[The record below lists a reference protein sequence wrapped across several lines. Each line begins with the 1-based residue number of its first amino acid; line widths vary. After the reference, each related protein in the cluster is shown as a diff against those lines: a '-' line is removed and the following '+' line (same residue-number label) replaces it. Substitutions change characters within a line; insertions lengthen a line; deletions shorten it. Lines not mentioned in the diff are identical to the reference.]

1 MQLVK
6 LKRLTDKD
14 ESSVIIHP
22 PLSDEEIAARV
33 KNYDVLTPKQF
44 GTRYK
49 ELLFRPVEFETNGHS
64 YQIQL
69 NHCVNPYC
77 KWYGLPQ
84 RKFDTKGKPSRY
96 KLIGSGN
103 DKSLKCNPDPLN
115 KSGAVLG
122 TRTYTI
128 SNWSVVEEIKRLKR
142 IETVKDIEPEYKF
155 HKEECSNSD
164 LTPFNEPKA
173 FYKRGKSK
181 SNSQRYQCKECKK
194 FTNVLP
200 NQRQSTTYHQKRNDV
215 LPMFAKLLLNR
226 TPVTRTCE
234 ILGIGR
240 GTYYDKL
247 EILYRRCLEFIEKHE
262 TRPLKNIE
270 FDEMWLNSDRM
281 IYHLNNVRK
290 KGQGG
295 SQFNGIEELQLP
307 TSVIITSDV
316 FSRYVFRSDVAYD
329 WDITLNDVEQDTRLF
344 KEDHLSEFAKRNAR
358 FGEYSYFP
366 QPPSKTDTQSQL
378 EYYHELRKFERREKY
393 IDGLH
398 VHATYTNIAHF
409 WLIKQ
414 LVNASEWRFVTDDD
428 KSLINSINR
437 VFSKEIRLT
446 DGHHFLC
453 QTDKTKSRKM
463 AYEEFK
469 QAKQDLLEW
478 GDLNEVGTNSLR
490 KLAYLYLKELFETHT
505 FHKEISDGSGSHN
518 EYAGNPIEHPLASID
533 RGFRSVD
540 CTTDLSSLEPKEVAK
555 LIVNVNDN
563 ATNSFIQHIRRRLSI
578 LERPLTTAR
587 GDGKSYIY
595 SNFNPKYAQMAL
607 TILRTYHN
615 FCLPFKTKEGK
626 KTTVKTPAHRLGI
639 TDKEFSLEDIIYLR

>member
-1 MQLVK
+1 MVK
-6 LKRLTDKD
+6 LKRLATK
-14 ESSVIIHP
+14 EENLVIIHP
-22 PLSDEEIAARV
+22 PLSVEEIAARV
-33 KNYDVLTPKQF
+33 KDYHALTPRQF
-44 GTRYK
+44 GTKHK
-49 ELLFRPVEFETNGHS
+49 ELLFRPVKFEFNG
-64 YQIQL
+64 QDFQL
-69 NHCVNPYC
+69 QFNHCVSPYC

-84 RKFDTKGKPSRY
+84 FKFDTKGKPSRY
-96 KLIGSGN
+96 KLFGAGN
-103 DKSLKCNPDPLN
+103 DKSLKCNPDPIN
-115 KSGAVLG
+115 HSGAVLD

-128 SNWSVVEEIKRLKR
+128 SNWSVAEEIKRLVR
-142 IETVKDIEPEYKF
+142 IETVKDIEPEYQF
-155 HKEECSNSD
+155 HKEDCSNSD
-164 LTPFNEPKA
+164 FTPFNEPKA
-173 FYKRGKSK
+173 FYKRGKST
-181 SNSQRYQCKECKK
+181 SNSQRFQCKECKK

-200 NQRQSTTYHQKRNDV
+200 NQRQSSTYHKKRNDV
-215 LPMFAKLLLNR
+215 MPMFAKLLLNR

-247 EILYRRCLEFIEKHE
+247 EILYRRCLEFLKKNE
-262 TRPLKNIE
+262 TRPLKNIK

-290 KGQGG
+290 KGQGD
-295 SQFNGIEELQLP
+295 SRFKGIEELQLP

-329 WDITLNDVEQDTRLF
+329 WDISLDDVEQDTLSF

-358 FGEYSYFP
+358 FGEYSYLP
-366 QPPSKTDTQSQL
+366 QSPSKNDTQSES
-378 EYYHELRKFERREKY
+378 EYHNELRKFERRENY

-414 LVNASEWRFVTDDD
+414 LINASEWRFVTDED
-428 KSLINSINR
+428 KSIINSINR
-437 VFSKEIRLT
+437 VFSREIRLT

-469 QAKQDLLEW
+469 QARQDLLEW
-478 GDLNEVGTNSLR
+478 GDLRSLETNSLR

-505 FHKEISDGSGSHN
+505 FHKEVLDGSGSHF
-518 EYAGNPIEHPLASID
+518 EYADNPVDHPLASID

-540 CTTDLSSLEPKEVAK
+540 CTTDLSSLEPKEVAA

-563 ATNSFIQHIRRRLSI
+563 STNSFIQHIRRRLSI

-607 TILRTYHN
+607 TILRTYYN
-615 FCLPFKTKEGK
+615 FCLPYKTKEGK
-626 KTTVKTPAHRLGI
+626 SITLKTPAQRLGL